1 MSASSTA
8 QPPCDPAV
16 GHRARGA
23 PFCAGAPRT
32 TLRRRAASAQC
43 SFGPAAV
50 HGRTQNRPVQSPGVR
65 PTHSPFWAPGAP
77 PCYPLHNLNF
87 NATEL
92 VLFRSFPPHP
102 NPASPSCQHL
112 ASCLLAP
119 AGMHSFAVPPPP
131 TAPVGRRRAPNAGAP
146 VSLLSLTFYFV
157 ASLTTVGFPA
167 NVAAQPHTP
176 FRASFS
182 PCSLVLE
189 LLASVPLPLPPA
201 PPSQH
206 AMGKGRAQGCGCG
219 APYLGIHSIPGSA
232 FQPLYPP
239 SETFP
244 GS

>member
-146 VSLLSLTFYFV
+146 VSLLSLTFYFFR
-157 ASLTTVGFPA
+157 SLTTFGFPA
-167 NVAAQPHTP
+167 YAAAQPP
-176 FRASFS
+176 PLFRASLP
-182 PCSLVLE
+182 PCSPVLE
-189 LLASVPLPLPPA
+189 SLAGPA
-201 PPSQH
+201 ARPPSQH
-206 AMGKGRAQGCGCG
+206 AMGKGQGCGRG
-219 APYLGIHSIPGSA
+219 AVYLGS
-232 FQPLYPP
+232 LPP
-239 SETFP
+239 WFCFFHTTMP
-244 GS
+244 PI